1 MFRESQIVI
10 ITNFGVVSNVGIKR
24 VVYNCFVFLWFVAC
38 VLIAMVGFA
47 LGITESLYSM
57 IMALLRHLLY
67 LFF

>member
-10 ITNFGVVSNVGIKR
+10 ITNFGVVSSVGIKR
-24 VVYNCFVFLWFVAC
+24 VVCSCFVFLWFVAC
-38 VLIAMVGFA
+38 VLTAMVVLA
-47 LGITESLYSM
+47 LGITEGLYST